1 MTKAVVSS
9 GGDGTGDGDRAYGF
23 NIRGARDGVQAVSKV
38 PLYKFLF
45 SCLVFL
51 SSLPCCRE
59 LLSFRRGLGQVRQFC
74 CFWKSSSAD
83 IPVLWS
89 LHPPISCSVV
99 ITIQLADVVSAPS
112 FGGQGLPLFFLHFHD
127 IDDHPAI
134 RLLYSWLLCIIHRRS
149 PAYSSISTPATT
161 HSADAPDTLN
171 SPHLTARVRR
181 VSLSSHPIESHSHS
195 L

>member
-23 NIRGARDGVQAVSKV
+23 NIRAARDGVQAVSKV

-83 IPVLWS
+83 IPVLLVS
-89 LHPPISCSVV
+89 PS
-99 ITIQLADVVSAPS
+99 ADLLLCGHHDSTRRPRLSAPS

-149 PAYSSISTPATT
+149 PPTHQSPRLPRRTQPTLRTRSTAHILQPEYVV
-161 HSADAPDTLN
+161 
-171 SPHLTARVRR
+171 SPCRLTQ
-181 VSLSSHPIESHSHS
+181 
-195 L
+195 